1 MDKFLKNLLQTPKNY
16 NNLDSYLYTN
26 NKILSKY

>member
-1 MDKFLKNLLQTPKNY
+1 MIVKFLKNLLQTPKKY

-26 NKILSKY
+26 KILSKY